1 MFSLCILDYCCI
13 WQVLN
18 DLFSLHQT
26 AEKINEVD
34 RVGQMIEECGG
45 LDKIEE
51 LQQHENETV
60 YKKALEIIEKFFG
73 AEEGGEEVSSTT
85 NGQAYDFSA
94 VNNMPEG
101 GFSF

>member
-1 MFSLCILDYCCI
+1 MFTNSHSTHKGLCT
-13 WQVLN
+13 
-18 DLFSLHQT
+18 SSSSQT
-26 AEKINEVD
+26 AAKINEVD
-34 RVGQMIEECGG
+34 RLGQMIEECGG

-51 LQQHENETV
+51 LQHHENETV
-60 YKKALEIIEKFFG
+60 YKKALDIIEKYF
-73 AEEGGEEVSSTT
+73 GEEEATEVTSTT